1 MFSVLSWN
9 VEHFKGGQT
18 RVKNVVQHIK
28 SQNPD
33 VFGIFEVEGGDV
45 LSLIR
50 DHFPSYDFNITD
62 GPQQMETIVAHRQG
76 KFDQVAFTQKREFKV
91 FNPALRPGSMLSVR
105 TGNTM
110 TNILFLHTDSGTEA
124 PDFGN
129 RQEMFEKIS
138 KVKKRLDELSGAAG
152 GRLIA
157 LGDLNTMG
165 LFFPS
170 RKVVHRRIT
179 AQEEITALDAAG
191 DAFKMSL
198 LVKNQ
203 ENTFNNG
210 SLTSNLDHV
219 LASDSLQFV
228 KQGTTA
234 AGDPAFVNV
243 RGWVNLTGAKRKEFI
258 NEISDHCSM
267 LVQVK

>member
-9 VEHFKGGQT
+9 VEHFKGGQS

-28 SQNPD
+28 EQNPD
-33 VFGIFEVEGGDV
+33 VFGIFEVEGVDV

-62 GPQQMETIVAHRQG
+62 GPQQMEMIVAHRQG

-91 FNPALRPGSMLSVR
+91 FNPSLRPGALLTVR
-105 TGNTM
+105 TGNMFTS
-110 TNILFLHTDSGTEA
+110 ILFLHTDSGTTA

-129 RQEMFEKIS
+129 RQEMFEKIAR
-138 KVKKRLDELSGAAG
+138 VKTRLDKISNSVD
-152 GRLIA
+152 GRLIV

-179 AQEEITALDAAG
+179 PEEEIAALDAAG
-191 DAFKMSL
+191 DEFKLSVL
-198 LVKNQ
+198 RKNQ
-203 ENTFNNG
+203 SNTFNNG

-219 LASDSLQFV
+219 MASDSINFLAQGVTADGDAAFV
-228 KQGTTA
+228 K
-234 AGDPAFVNV
+234 VK
-243 RGWVNLTGAKRKEFI
+243 GWVDLAGASRKKFI
-258 NEISDHCSM
+258 NEISDHCS
-267 LVQVK
+267 LFVEVK